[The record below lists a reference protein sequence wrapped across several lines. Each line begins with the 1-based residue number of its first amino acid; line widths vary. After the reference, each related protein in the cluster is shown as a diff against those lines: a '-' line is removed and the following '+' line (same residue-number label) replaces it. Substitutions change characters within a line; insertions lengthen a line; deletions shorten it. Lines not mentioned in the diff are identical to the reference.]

1 MVSEHLISARARLDV
16 HTLGKT
22 RVIRD
27 FSSAA
32 SLIHSLG
39 DGTFVIGQ
47 LIDLFTSGVSLL
59 TQASMLWKMTTK
71 ENADLA
77 LISVFSASI
86 TMLRVSLLSTEKSLA
101 TRLTDL
107 WSRSGSGVV
116 EEDTR
121 CLRSQIQTTTG

>member
-16 HTLGKT
+16 HTLGKS

-32 SLIHSLG
+32 SLVHSLG

-47 LIDLFTSGVSLL
+47 LIDLFTSSVSLT

-86 TMLRVSLLSTEKSLA
+86 TMSRVSDSGKQK
-101 TRLTDL
+101 D
-107 WSRSGSGVV
+107 SR
-116 EEDTR
+116 
-121 CLRSQIQTTTG
+121 RSVLKHHFCDYY

>member
-1 MVSEHLISARARLDV
+1 MASYKGAFSTYLHVYQSHQPTWPKYHYLLNRAMVSEHLISARARLDV
-16 HTLGKT
+16 HTLGKS

-32 SLIHSLG
+32 SLVHALG

-47 LIDLFTSGVSLL
+47 LIDLFTSAVSLI

-71 ENADLA
+71 DNADLA

-86 TMLRVSLLSTEKSLA
+86 TMMRVSHPSFFLL
-101 TRLTDL
+101 
-107 WSRSGSGVV
+107 
-116 EEDTR
+116 
-121 CLRSQIQTTTG
+121 